1 MDSNDI
7 RLDEN
12 DEIAREILQQT
23 QYWTVN
29 DEDPGIVDNDNA
41 YLRTLTQNSSL
52 KLLQESKIRE
62 AFDDQGSL
70 GLFRLFITNSFMNAI
85 RNWTSK
91 NLKSKG
97 FKEVN
102 EKKIRGAFTDMILS
116 TQKALPKGMNK
127 RSKFVGDILLLKL
140 T

>member
-29 DEDPGIVDNDNA
+29 NEYPGIVDNDNA

-52 KLLQESKIRE
+52 KLLQESK
-62 AFDDQGSL
+62 
-70 GLFRLFITNSFMNAI
+70 
-85 RNWTSK
+85 
-91 NLKSKG
+91 
-97 FKEVN
+97 
-102 EKKIRGAFTDMILS
+102 S

-127 RSKFVGDILLLKL
+127 RSKFVGDISLLKL

>member
-29 DEDPGIVDNDNA
+29 DEDPGIVVNDNA

-52 KLLQESKIRE
+52 KLLQESKIRK

-70 GLFRLFITNSFMNAI
+70 GLF
-85 RNWTSK
+85 
-91 NLKSKG
+91 
-97 FKEVN
+97 
-102 EKKIRGAFTDMILS
+102 
-116 TQKALPKGMNK
+116 
-127 RSKFVGDILLLKL
+127 
-140 T
+140 

>member
-52 KLLQESKIRE
+52 KLLQESKIRRWGIHGHDIE
-62 AFDDQGSL
+62 YTKGITQGY
-70 GLFRLFITNSFMNAI
+70 
-85 RNWTSK
+85 
-91 NLKSKG
+91 
-97 FKEVN
+97 E
-102 EKKIRGAFTDMILS
+102 
-116 TQKALPKGMNK
+116 QK
-127 RSKFVGDILLLKL
+127 V
-140 T
+140 